1 MPPVMQV
8 VIQRHQNDCA
18 VACMAMLL
26 GLSYEAVLVAFRH
39 NVIVQGASTRHIQH
53 AAKRLGSKLQWRRYY
68 SVDENDT
75 GLLAMDSDKWHMQHL
90 VVLKDGLIFDT
101 DASVWDQ
108 DVYLATHKART
119 LSLLVLVGG

>member
-39 NVIVQGASTRHIQH
+39 NVIVQGACTRHIQY
-53 AAKRLGSKLQWRRYY
+53 AAKRLGSTLRWQRYY

-75 GLLAMDSDKWHMQHL
+75 GILAMDSDKWKMQHL

-108 DVYLATHKART
+108 DVYLATHEART